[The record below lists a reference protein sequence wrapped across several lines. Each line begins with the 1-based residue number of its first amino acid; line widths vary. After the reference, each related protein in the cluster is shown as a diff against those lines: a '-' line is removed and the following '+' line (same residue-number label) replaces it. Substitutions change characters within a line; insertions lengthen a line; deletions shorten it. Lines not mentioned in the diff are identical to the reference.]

1 MGLRVCLR
9 VVFFRPNSLYICDTY
24 SICIV
29 QIIIIIYTNACLLY
43 VTWEKVCVCVL
54 CSNSNS
60 FEKRRE
66 GKKKKSRE
74 YLSLDYPVFSVQSS
88 NWFCFV
94 FFPFGVSA
102 VHIPAHSVCCRSG
115 PIDNHNITNHHS
127 TARRA
132 FHPFIQTYKLSL
144 VVT

>member
-66 GKKKKSRE
+66 EKKRSHVSTCLWITRC
-74 YLSLDYPVFSVQSS
+74 SAFNPPIG
-88 NWFCFV
+88 FV
-94 FFPFGVSA
+94 LFFFPFGVSA

-115 PIDNHNITNHHS
+115 PIDNDNITNHHS